1 MNKTDYEKL
10 DRSLGELKAQ
20 YGSFL
25 TLDEQNLSAVNQRAV
40 KNSVIKCFEICYDT
54 LWKHIKKYLKENGLV
69 ELENSPIP
77 IFRRAHEDL
86 LINKEIHR
94 RLVEYNKIR
103 GNAAHDYS
111 IEKAMQALDKIGG
124 FIEDCTTIYKKMT
137 NENGG

>member
-1 MNKTDYEKL
+1 MNKIDY
-10 DRSLGELKAQ
+10 DRLGMSLGELKAQ

-25 TLDEQNLSAVNQRAV
+25 ILDEQNLSAVNRRAV

-86 LINKEIHR
+86 LIDKETHR

-111 IEKAMQALDKIGG
+111 IEKAMQALDKVGG
-124 FIEDCTTIYKKMT
+124 FIEDCTAIYEKMA
-137 NENGG
+137 NRND

>member
-1 MNKTDYEKL
+1 MGRTDYEKL
-10 DRSLGELKAQ
+10 GISLGELKAQ

-25 TLDEQNLSAVNQRAV
+25 TLDEQNLSAVNRRAV

-54 LWKHIKKYLKENGLV
+54 LCKHIKKYLKENGLV
-69 ELENSPIP
+69 DLENSPIP

-86 LINKEIHR
+86 LINKETHR

-103 GNAAHDYS
+103 GNAAYGYS

-124 FIEDCTTIYKKMT
+124 FIEDCTVIYEKMA
-137 NENGG
+137 NRNDR

>member
-1 MNKTDYEKL
+1 MNKIDY
-10 DRSLGELKAQ
+10 DRLGMSLGELKAQ

-25 TLDEQNLSAVNQRAV
+25 TLDEQNLSAVNRRAV

-86 LINKEIHR
+86 LIDKETHR

-111 IEKAMQALDKIGG
+111 IEKAMQALDKVGG
-124 FIEDCTTIYKKMT
+124 FIEDCMAIYEKMA
-137 NENGG
+137 NRDD

>member
-1 MNKTDYEKL
+1 MNKIDY
-10 DRSLGELKAQ
+10 DRLGMSLGELKAQ

-25 TLDEQNLSAVNQRAV
+25 TLDEQNLSAVNRRAV
-40 KNSVIKCFEICYDT
+40 KNSVIKCFEICYDA

-86 LINKEIHR
+86 LIDKETHR

-111 IEKAMQALDKIGG
+111 IEKAMQALDKVGG
-124 FIEDCTTIYKKMT
+124 FIEDCTAIYEKMA
-137 NENGG
+137 NRND

>member
-1 MNKTDYEKL
+1 MNKIDY
-10 DRSLGELKAQ
+10 DRLGISLGELKAQ

-25 TLDEQNLSAVNQRAV
+25 TLDEQNLSAVNRRAV

-86 LINKEIHR
+86 LIDKETHR

-124 FIEDCTTIYKKMT
+124 FIEDCTAIYEKMA
-137 NENGG
+137 NRDD

>member
-1 MNKTDYEKL
+1 MDKTNY
-10 DRSLGELKAQ
+10 DRLGMSLGELKAQ

-25 TLDEQNLSAVNQRAV
+25 TLDEQNLSAGNRRAV

-69 ELENSPIP
+69 ELENSLIP

-86 LINKEIHR
+86 LIDKETHR

-111 IEKAMQALDKIGG
+111 IEKAMQALDKVGG
-124 FIEDCTTIYKKMT
+124 FIEDCTAIYEKMA
-137 NENGG
+137 NRND

>member
-1 MNKTDYEKL
+1 MGRTDYEKL
-10 DRSLGELKAQ
+10 GISLGELKAQ

-25 TLDEQNLSAVNQRAV
+25 TLDEQNLSAVNRRAV

-69 ELENSPIP
+69 DLENSPIP

-86 LINKEIHR
+86 LINKETHR

-103 GNAAHDYS
+103 GNAAYGYS

-124 FIEDCTTIYKKMT
+124 FIEDCTVIYEKMA
-137 NENGG
+137 NRNDR

>member
-1 MNKTDYEKL
+1 MNKIDY
-10 DRSLGELKAQ
+10 DRLGMSLGELKAQ

-25 TLDEQNLSAVNQRAV
+25 TLDKQNLSAVNRRAV

-86 LINKEIHR
+86 LIDKETHR

-111 IEKAMQALDKIGG
+111 IEKAMQALDKVGG
-124 FIEDCTTIYKKMT
+124 FIEDCTAIYEKMA
-137 NENGG
+137 NRNG